1 MTWRIQRDNWN
12 ELNFPADKIEL
23 PWKTVSKDCSGREL
37 SAHSKVANSVDPIG
51 HSKGDPRVT
60 KAERSVKQVQLFP
73 GKIYGVVTKDTLY
86 KMSMIKGT

>member
-37 SAHSKVANSVDPIG
+37 SAHSEVANSVEPIG
-51 HSKGDPRVT
+51 HPKGHQKLRG
-60 KAERSVKQVQLFP
+60 Q
-73 GKIYGVVTKDTLY
+73 
-86 KMSMIKGT
+86 